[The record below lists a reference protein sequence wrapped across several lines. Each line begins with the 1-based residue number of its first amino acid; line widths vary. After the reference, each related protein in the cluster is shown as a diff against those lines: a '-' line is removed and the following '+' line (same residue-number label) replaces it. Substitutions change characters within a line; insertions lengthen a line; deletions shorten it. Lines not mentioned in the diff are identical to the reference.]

1 MRGRTVRMY
10 LVDGIPGGVM
20 TVEIMNWT
28 GMVTVAPRTQ
38 LADLASRGEI
48 KRTGIYILAGDNP
61 ESSAFPEAIYIGESD
76 CVWDRL
82 AQHSK
87 DQSKEFWRRTVIITS
102 KDDNLT
108 KAHIRYLESR
118 LISLAVQ
125 AQRAKII
132 NSTNPDVPRLP
143 EPDIADMEYFLEQV
157 QMLLPVLGLS
167 FAMPLPTLEDKQIV
181 EPTSHESPIFYMNY
195 KRAKALAREIN
206 DEFIILKES
215 TVCKEETS
223 SLASS
228 YRQLRFQLLTD
239 GKLVDSD
246 SLDCWMLMQDLPLT
260 SPSAAA
266 CIVGGLS
273 LNGRTTWQVK
283 DANQSYANWQDSQLE
298 KAQIAS
304 KRE

>member
-1 MRGRTVRMY
+1 
-10 LVDGIPGGVM
+10 M

-28 GMVTVAPRTQ
+28 GMVIVAPRTQ
-38 LADLASRGEI
+38 LADLAGRSETR
-48 KRTGIYILAGDNP
+48 RTGIYILAGENP
-61 ESSAFPEAIYIGESD
+61 DSSAFQEAVYVGESD

-82 AQHSK
+82 AQHNK
-87 DQSKEFWRRTVIITS
+87 DQSKEFWRRTVIIVS

-132 NSTNPDVPRLP
+132 NNTNPDTPRLP
-143 EPDIADMEYFLEQV
+143 EPDVADMEYFLEQV

-167 FAMPLPTLEDKQIV
+167 FAMPLPRLEVQQPLELSI
-181 EPTSHESPIFYMNY
+181 HESPIFYMNY
-195 KRAKALAREIN
+195 KKAKALAQELN
-206 DEFIILKES
+206 GEFIILKGS
-215 TVCKEETS
+215 TLCKEETP
-223 SLASS
+223 SLANS
-228 YRQLRFQLLTD
+228 YRQLRSQLLSD
-239 GKLVDSD
+239 GKLVESD
-246 SLDCWMLMQDLPLT
+246 TSDCWSLTQDLPLT

-283 DANQSYANWQDSQLE
+283 DANQSYANWQDLQLE
-298 KAQIAS
+298 KAQKEIRLV
-304 KRE
+304 KP